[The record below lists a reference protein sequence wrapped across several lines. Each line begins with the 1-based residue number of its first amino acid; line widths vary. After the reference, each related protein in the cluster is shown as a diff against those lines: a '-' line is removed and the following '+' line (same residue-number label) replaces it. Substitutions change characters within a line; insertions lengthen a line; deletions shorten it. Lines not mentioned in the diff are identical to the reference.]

1 MRLRSALLSI
11 TILVSTA
18 AFAAPLDSTVENMV
32 SEGGAKR
39 AVWGVYAIDSKSGAV
54 LVDINGTRLH
64 TPASN
69 RKLVTA
75 AMLCWKFQADE
86 TITTELRG
94 GTISGGAISGDL
106 VLRAGGDP
114 TWTPELLG
122 GASGHTKLTTL
133 AKEAAK
139 NGLKHVNG
147 DLVVDTGIYDVAE
160 PIPPGWAW
168 DNLDASYAGK
178 PSALSFNE
186 NLVGVTVKPGRG
198 AEPLD
203 VTLAISSQA
212 FEIINQSRTLGGGS
226 APTLRINRSLDGQAV
241 TVAGGL
247 PQGSQ
252 GSTVTLPTGRPVA
265 MAAELMRKALEK
277 EGIVIDGTTRVD
289 RNVERPPAQIAAVT
303 GAPVSQALRVCLR
316 ESDNFLAESLYLL
329 ASTKRFGSAGY
340 QGAYKMESEYWK
352 SIGVDS
358 SEIHPADGSGLSRED
373 FISPHALVSLLKANE
388 KVDWFV
394 DSLPVSG
401 QSGTLKY
408 RLSDKGLAGRVVA
421 KTGTLDSTAALSGY
435 IKCPSGK
442 IVIFSIMANNYTC
455 STNTIRAKI
464 DDIVEL
470 LAQR

>member
-1 MRLRSALLSI
+1 MRFRSVLLAAAIFLTS
-11 TILVSTA
+11 S
-18 AFAAPLDSTVENMV
+18 AFAAPLDNTVEGMI
-32 SEGGAKR
+32 SSGGAKH
-39 AVWGVYAIDSKSGAV
+39 AVWGIYAIDAKSGAV

-75 AMLCWKFQADE
+75 AMLCWKFQPDE
-86 TITTELRG
+86 TVTTELRG
-94 GTISGGAISGDL
+94 GALTGGAIAGDL

-114 TWTPELLG
+114 SWTPELI
-122 GASGHTKLTTL
+122 GASGHTKLTAL
-133 AKEAAK
+133 AREAAK
-139 NGLKHVNG
+139 NGLRHVKG
-147 DLVVDTGIYDVAE
+147 DLVIDTGIYDVAE

-198 AEPLD
+198 SEPLD
-203 VTLAISSQA
+203 VTLAISSEA
-212 FEIINQSRTLGGGS
+212 FQVINQSRTLGGGS
-226 APTLRINRSLDGQAV
+226 APTLRVNRSLDGHAV

-252 GSTVTLPTGRPVA
+252 GSTVTLPTGRPIA

-277 EGIVIDGTTRVD
+277 EGIVIDGKTRID
-289 RNVERPPAQIAAVT
+289 RNVERESTQLAAVT
-303 GAPVSQALRVCLR
+303 GAPVSQVLRVCMR

-340 QGAYKMESEYWK
+340 QGAYKMENEYWK
-352 SIGVDS
+352 SIGVDPM
-358 SEIHPADGSGLSRED
+358 EIHAADGSGLSRED
-373 FISPHALVSLLKANE
+373 FISPHALVTLLKANE

-408 RLSDKGLAGRVVA
+408 RLSANGLAGRVIA
-421 KTGTLDSTAALSGY
+421 KTGTLDSTSALSGY

-442 IVIFSIMANNYTC
+442 IIIFSIMANNYTC
-455 STNTIRAKI
+455 STNTIRAKT